1 MLSRMLRAC
10 CLGAFALG
18 FLLPATGL
26 VPARGTSTLWAW
38 NAKCSGAPCGY
49 QGGLA
54 DFPTVDPNYIYNQ
67 LFYMATHFQHRE
79 AGFDNNFPVNIN
91 GHDEFANYWTQE
103 IMHDLLGFGPQI
115 RHDSF
120 PVLGW
125 LNRPA
130 TVPAFNVEVSV
141 PGITHPEQIVVI
153 GCHYDG
159 QAISTQSANDD
170 TSGCAIELGVARA
183 MGIYWRSH
191 HVYPAR
197 TLRFVIFDAEEQ
209 GLFGSFH
216 YLNSTVNGDTRNIVA
231 MFNEEQS
238 GIAYPLRFLGKMSN
252 PLLPFYIDMSP
263 LTDGSLYPAQSKL
276 SQAQRDNFTHFRA
289 LMQQAVVAAFMKF
302 QALGFQSLTYH
313 NDTNQDGSQ
322 PIFVSDQIS
331 NVHQEDDTLGGSD
344 QIPFTLAGLS
354 CATLVGNS
362 TYYNQNP
369 LPWSYPFDQAQDTI
383 QLMNTFASGSSQK
396 AQSLVLA
403 LALPG
408 MLTTW
413 MLNQPDILGQAP
425 ADGNPI
431 AAISDIGQTQVGQS
445 ISLDAMASFDPQGN
459 PLSYAWNF
467 GDGTTA
473 TRVVVNHVYSAA
485 GTYTLTLTV
494 SSATGKRRI
503 SKVIDVVTH
512 STSYANPYAG
522 GPGNLPDGNPPHN
535 PAVVLPIPNNN
546 PASTTTPQANTS
558 GSFPIGAIVFVLAA
572 ILIVGVLVIAGR
584 RRQRR

>member
-1 MLSRMLRAC
+1 MLSRMLQAC
-10 CLGAFALG
+10 CLCAFAFG

-26 VPARGTSTLWAW
+26 VPARGTR
-38 NAKCSGAPCGY
+38 
-49 QGGLA
+49 GGLA

-79 AGFDNNFPVNIN
+79 AGFDNNLPVNIN

-103 IMHDLLGFGPQI
+103 IVHDLQGFGPQI

-170 TSGCAIELGVARA
+170 VSGCAIELSVARA
-183 MGIYWRSH
+183 MGIYWRSR

-231 MFNEEQS
+231 MFNEEQN
-238 GIAYPLRFLGKMSN
+238 GIAYPLRFLGKTSN

-263 LTDGSLYPAQSKL
+263 LTDVSLYPAQSKL
-276 SQAQRDNFTHFRA
+276 SQVQRDNFTHFRA
-289 LMQQAVVAAFMKF
+289 LMQQAVVAAFMQF

-313 NDTNQDGSQ
+313 NNTNQDVSQ
-322 PIFVSDQIS
+322 PIFTPDQIS
-331 NVHQEDDTLGGSD
+331 SVHQEDDTLGGSD

-362 TYYNQNP
+362 TYYDQNP
-369 LPWSYPFDQAQDTI
+369 PPWSYPFDQAQDTI
-383 QLMNTFASGSSQK
+383 QLMNTFATGSSQK
-396 AQSLVLA
+396 AQALVLA

-413 MLNQPDILGQAP
+413 MLNQPDVLGQAP

-467 GDGTTA
+467 GDGATA
-473 TRVVVNHVYSAA
+473 TGIAVNHVYSAA
-485 GTYTLTLTV
+485 GSYTLTLTV

-503 SKVIDVVTH
+503 SKIIDVVTH
-512 STSYANPYAG
+512 SKSYANPYPG

-546 PASTTTPQANTS
+546 PASTTTAKANTT

-572 ILIVGVLVIAGR
+572 ILIVGVLVVIGR
-584 RRQRR
+584 RRQRN